1 MAKGM
6 RQAFGACNPR
16 NSRADKSGNARAM
29 VAASRMRCR
38 NCQRQSCHCAAVA
51 AGNNRRR
58 MPCSDGEI
66 CMCADIAKIAALG
79 KLPAVK
85 PKALFDQTTALEVV
99 PGTTP
104 DDTTRLDLNPTP
116 ADPDPSILKDLAPAA
131 PSPTGIGSRQ
141 LTANYR
147 SILAA
152 RAVYHPVAY
161 RFPRELG
168 RGRQGIVFLG
178 LRQGARGCVTRHA
191 IKLFDPAIYSTAKKY
206 WTDMG
211 RIAAQTAKLQLVKNP
226 ALVAPDIYEESNG
239 IGYVQMEVVDG
250 ISLRE
255 LLDGDHL
262 EQARARCT
270 EEEWQRF
277 TDVIFRLQDG
287 KLMIQP
293 GIALY
298 ILRQVLR
305 GLETLHEMGFVHG
318 DVKPANIMIDRLG
331 YVKLID
337 YGRASLVDEKMTL
350 LLGTPMYMAPEIH
363 TDRIA
368 RTSSDIYSLGLVGLE
383 MLRGQ
388 RLFPAICRCRK
399 MNCCWANTTCP
410 RNCTTSCR
418 TMCARTRN
426 FWCCSSASLSPT
438 CPAVLPTRKKRKP
451 AAAASPCSTNNSRWS
466 AKTPIMA
473 ANWKIISEKS
483 SIRSGR
489 LEARATVSAAP

>member
-1 MAKGM
+1 
-6 RQAFGACNPR
+6 
-16 NSRADKSGNARAM
+16 
-29 VAASRMRCR
+29 
-38 NCQRQSCHCAAVA
+38 
-51 AGNNRRR
+51 
-58 MPCSDGEI
+58 
-66 CMCADIAKIAALG
+66 MCADIAKIAALG

-388 RLFPAICRCRK
+388 RLFPGDMPLSENELLLGKYNLPSQLYDILPDHVRQNAQFLVLLQRFIEPHLPGRF
-399 MNCCWANTTCP
+399 ANAEEAETGGSGLALLHKQLTLVGKDTDYG
-410 RNCTTSCR
+410 RELENY
-418 TMCARTRN
+418 
-426 FWCCSSASLSPT
+426 LG
-438 CPAVLPTRKKRKP
+438 
-451 AAAASPCSTNNSRWS
+451 
-466 AKTPIMA
+466 
-473 ANWKIISEKS
+473 KIINPLGP
-483 SIRSGR
+483 I
-489 LEARATVSAAP
+489 

>member
-1 MAKGM
+1 
-6 RQAFGACNPR
+6 
-16 NSRADKSGNARAM
+16 
-29 VAASRMRCR
+29 
-38 NCQRQSCHCAAVA
+38 
-51 AGNNRRR
+51 
-58 MPCSDGEI
+58 
-66 CMCADIAKIAALG
+66 MCADIAKIAALG

-305 GLETLHEMGFVHG
+305 
-318 DVKPANIMIDRLG
+318 D
-331 YVKLID
+331 
-337 YGRASLVDEKMTL
+337 
-350 LLGTPMYMAPEIH
+350 
-363 TDRIA
+363 
-368 RTSSDIYSLGLVGLE
+368 
-383 MLRGQ
+383 
-388 RLFPAICRCRK
+388 
-399 MNCCWANTTCP
+399 
-410 RNCTTSCR
+410 
-418 TMCARTRN
+418 
-426 FWCCSSASLSPT
+426 
-438 CPAVLPTRKKRKP
+438 
-451 AAAASPCSTNNSRWS
+451 
-466 AKTPIMA
+466 
-473 ANWKIISEKS
+473 
-483 SIRSGR
+483 
-489 LEARATVSAAP
+489 